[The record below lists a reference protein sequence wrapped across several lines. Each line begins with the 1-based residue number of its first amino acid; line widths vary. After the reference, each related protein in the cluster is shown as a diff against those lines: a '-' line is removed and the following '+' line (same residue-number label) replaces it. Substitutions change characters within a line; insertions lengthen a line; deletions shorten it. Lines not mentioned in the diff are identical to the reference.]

1 MKRIIRIIV
10 AMFRAAVWI
19 VITYFM
25 PGKGMGEIERNGEN
39 YEQDRR
45 IQENSAKPQ

>member
-19 VITYFM
+19 VITYFA
-25 PGKGMGEIERNGEN
+25 PRKGIKEIGDNHVSKSG
-39 YEQDRR
+39 
-45 IQENSAKPQ
+45 